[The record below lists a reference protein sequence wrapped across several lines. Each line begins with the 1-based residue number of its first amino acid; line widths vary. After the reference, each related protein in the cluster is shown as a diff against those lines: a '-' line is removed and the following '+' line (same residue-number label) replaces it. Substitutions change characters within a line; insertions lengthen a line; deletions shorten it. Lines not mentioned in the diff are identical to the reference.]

1 MASCKFSWTF
11 YGTHKHLLHSGIIP
25 FTMVLFLPFLRRN
38 KCSSWSSL
46 VTHEVQN
53 PLLFPGPES
62 LFNLLV
68 TNRPSSAPEKPNCV
82 VVDVSAVAVDDT
94 PLKSPLCTFSSGS
107 HVTWKI
113 IHEIRTWF
121 KSSRIRIHQF
131 KEVVPFLLSILGT
144 TKFTA
149 RSLDRGFES
158 HQKMN
163 H

>member
-1 MASCKFSWTF
+1 MCPRVT
-11 YGTHKHLLHSGIIP
+11 
-25 FTMVLFLPFLRRN
+25 LFKGR

-53 PLLFPGPES
+53 PHLFPGPES

-82 VVDVSAVAVDDT
+82 VVDVAAAADDT

-121 KSSRIRIHQF
+121 KSSRNRIHLF
-131 KEVVPFLLSILGT
+131 KEVVLFLMSVLGT

-149 RSLDRGFES
+149 RSPDRGFES
-158 HQKMN
+158 HQQIN
-163 H
+163 ID